1 MNEIILLKIQDL
13 ISFIVEKKNF
23 KFIDAVHYLYESIS
37 YENLTNEETKLWH
50 LSTPKL
56 FEILEI
62 EKITNEFIYP
72 DFV

>member
-1 MNEIILLKIQDL
+1 MNEIILLKVQDL
-13 ISFIVEKKNF
+13 VSFIIEKKNF
-23 KFIDAVHYLYESIS
+23 KFIDAVYYLYESIS

-62 EKITNEFIYP
+62 EKTTKEFIYP